1 MSQTHTT
8 SLIIGADIGS
18 VEIVLARAD
27 AAPAVTTIGNEKKA
41 IDRWLK
47 TLPPG
52 SMIGMEATG
61 CYHQCLADRAA
72 ALGFTVYVLNP
83 KDVAYYAKAL
93 GQRGK
98 TDRLDARIIA
108 RYVAHEGQDL
118 HPYWPPTARQRE
130 IATLLQRRA
139 ALVKHAVALEQSLSG
154 AAFLKREAR
163 RALAALRDLV
173 TAVERQLKAR
183 LAENPALEER
193 RQRLQSIAGVGPLV
207 SIALAQRFDRIAYPT
222 ATLPSPLTASTR
234 VPKNQVRSRANARSP
249 NGATPKNG
257 GLSIWPPSA
266 APAPAPGSRT
276 SSTSLPKA
284 FPRPPPIVHWPERS
298 VASVAFAVWNS
309 NTPFNPALLGKKVD
323 NPT

>member
-130 IATLLQRRA
+130 IAILLQRRA
-139 ALVKHAVALEQSLSG
+139 ALVKHAVALEQSLSD

-207 SIALAQRFDRIAYPT
+207 SIALAQRFDRIAYPNSDAAVAAYGLDPRPKESGT
-222 ATLPSPLTASTR
+222 FTGKRTLSKRGNPEERRLVYLAAVSGARTR
-234 VPKNQVRSRANARSP
+234 AWQPYFTNLLAK
-249 NGATPKNG
+249 
-257 GLSIWPPSA
+257 GLSKTA
-266 APAPAPGSRT
+266 AHCALAR
-276 SSTSLPKA
+276 K
-284 FPRPPPIVHWPERS
+284 IVR
-298 VASVAFAVWNS
+298 VAFAVWNS

>member
-108 RYVAHEGQDL
+108 RYVA
-118 HPYWPPTARQRE
+118 
-130 IATLLQRRA
+130 
-139 ALVKHAVALEQSLSG
+139 
-154 AAFLKREAR
+154 
-163 RALAALRDLV
+163 
-173 TAVERQLKAR
+173 
-183 LAENPALEER
+183 
-193 RQRLQSIAGVGPLV
+193 
-207 SIALAQRFDRIAYPT
+207 
-222 ATLPSPLTASTR
+222 TR
-234 VPKNQVRSRANARSP
+234 VKICTPIGRRPLASARSP
-249 NGATPKNG
+249 LCFRDVLPWSNMR
-257 GLSIWPPSA
+257 LPSN
-266 APAPAPGSRT
+266 
-276 SSTSLPKA
+276 KA
-284 FPRPPPIVHWPERS
+284 
-298 VASVAFAVWNS
+298 
-309 NTPFNPALLGKKVD
+309 
-323 NPT
+323 